1 MWALRWDNAIESCA
15 AEPDPEKRLI
25 RTAVYVQNGFVMF
38 RFENYCAEPVELGP
52 DGLPARSTHG
62 GYDLKSLRALAQ
74 QHGGSMT
81 VHWENQWF
89 TVRMLLPLPKKCINE
104 REHFANC
111 TNAPS
116 FSLYIST
123 IEIETDLKLLTDYVS
138 KTTDYEETEK
148 FLCGFVIL

>member
-1 MWALRWDNAIESCA
+1 VVHGADAAAA
-15 AEPDPEKRLI
+15 AEE
-25 RTAVYVQNGFVMF
+25 
-38 RFENYCAEPVELGP
+38 
-52 DGLPARSTHG
+52 S
-62 GYDLKSLRALAQ
+62 
-74 QHGGSMT
+74 
-81 VHWENQWF
+81 
-89 TVRMLLPLPKKCINE
+89 INE

-116 FSLYIST
+116 LSLYIST